1 MNIDGIAAI
10 VTGGASG
17 LGAATAK
24 ELASAGAKVTLF
36 DLNAELGEQVADAI
50 GGLGVKVDICSE
62 SSVLA
67 GLEKSRTAHG
77 VARILIN
84 CAGMGGVMRTVS
96 KGRPHSLDLFSRLVE
111 VNLIGTFNCIRLA
124 AAEMSALEALEGGER
139 GVIVNT
145 SSVDAF
151 DGPLLMA
158 GYSAAKAGIIGITLP
173 IARDLANIGVRVCT
187 IVPGIF
193 ETPMLQVLPKVVQ
206 QSLNEAWTFPR
217 RCGEPREFARLVR
230 HICENQMLNGVS
242 IRLDGGVRMAQH

>member
-1 MNIDGIAAI
+1 MKIDGVAAI

-17 LGAATAK
+17 LGAATAR

-36 DLNAELGEQVADAI
+36 DLNAEMGEQIADAI
-50 GGLGVKVDICSE
+50 GGLVAKVDICSE

-77 VARILIN
+77 AARILIN

-124 AAEMSALEALEGGER
+124 AAEMSTLEPLEGGER

-158 GYSAAKAGIIGITLP
+158 GYSAAKAGIVGMTLP

-193 ETPMLQVLPKVVQ
+193 KTPMLQVLPEVVL
-206 QSLNEAWTFPR
+206 QSLNEVWTFPR
-217 RCGEPREFARLVR
+217 RWGEAGEFARLAR